1 MEPAREMNTARS
13 EAELVT
19 LRKLA
24 EELARTRKERL
35 TSVHL
40 LAAVASRPG
49 PAASLLDERRLDA
62 EALLKAAR
70 SFDEDDADPVGR
82 SMVAAR
88 ELGKRSTLKE
98 PGALHLVVAL
108 LADRRSAAHRAL
120 VHSGVDVGRLR
131 TAAMQMVLGVVAVRR
146 PSTAAATSSSA
157 SLEASPTRKLEPRP
171 APRPQGKG
179 VAVPLFPPSVPSSVT
194 PPASAPL
201 PVMAPP
207 SAPAPTPRAAE
218 PAAPPAKRQNKRVA
232 PPADGRFALDR
243 AAFPALSAVGKN
255 LTELAHQGQLE
266 PVVGREDEIE
276 RALDLLAKRSQN
288 SVCFVGPPGVG
299 KTRVAEGLAARL
311 GEPGVVGPRVLVEVT
326 VADLVAGTGTRGAL
340 AEKIAAIRAE
350 ISRSKGHVVLFVDQL
365 AELFAGGPLDEAA
378 SELKVALARGE
389 LALVGTVTPEELR
402 RVIEADPSLARR
414 FSAVEIDEPSREEAY
429 LVLASVAERLAL
441 HHGVRYDDE
450 ALALSIAWSSRY
462 VPGRALPDKAI
473 GIVDLAGA
481 RVRRAAHEKLGKGK
495 RGERGER
502 GEPAVTAEDIAEIVA
517 ELSGVPVSRLLQT
530 DRDRMLRLEELLAE
544 RVVGHR
550 EALAKLAGHLRRNAA
565 GLRGKRPI
573 GTFLLLGPTGVGKT
587 ETAKA
592 IADVLFGSPD
602 AMTRLDMSELAEPHS
617 IARLIGAP
625 PGYVGHEAGGQ
636 LTEAVRKRP
645 YQVILLDEIEKA
657 HRDVLLT
664 FLQVF
669 DEGRLTDGR
678 GRSVDFT
685 NTVLVLT
692 SNLGAREAT
701 TVRGER
707 PVGFARA
714 VRVESVEERAS
725 QATVAAARSA
735 LPIELFNRIDE
746 VLAFGA
752 LSRDDVANVARLQL
766 GALRRSL
773 EERGVS
779 LEVDEA
785 AIAALLVQGGFDEGL
800 GARPMRRAITRLIEA
815 PVADLILR
823 GDIDD
828 GSVILVTAEDGVL
841 AVDSVV
847 ADRRAA
853 AG

>member
-1 MEPAREMNTARS
+1 MNTARS

-146 PSTAAATSSSA
+146 PSAAAATSSASVEPSSA
-157 SLEASPTRKLEPRP
+157 RKVEPRP

-179 VAVPLFPPSVPSSVT
+179 VAVPLFPPSLPASSA
-194 PPASAPL
+194 PPASPPPAS
-201 PVMAPP
+201 VTPP
-207 SAPAPTPRAAE
+207 SAPAPRAAE
-218 PAAPPAKRQNKRVA
+218 PASPPPKRQNKRVA
-232 PPADGRFALDR
+232 PPTDGRFALDR
-243 AAFPALSAVGKN
+243 AAFPALAAVGKN
-255 LTELAHQGQLE
+255 LTELAHQGLLE

-311 GEPGVVGPRVLVEVT
+311 GEPGVVGPRLLVEVT

-402 RVIEADPSLARR
+402 RVIEADPGLARR
-414 FSAVEIDEPSREEAY
+414 FSSVEIEEPSREEAY
-429 LVLASVAERLAL
+429 LVLASVAERLAA

-481 RVRRAAHEKLGKGK
+481 RVRRAAHDKLGKGK
-495 RGERGER
+495 RGERA
-502 GEPAVTAEDIAEIVA
+502 EPSVTAEDIAEIVA
-517 ELSGVPVSRLLQT
+517 ELSGVPASRLLQT
-530 DRDRMLRLEELLAE
+530 DRERMLRLEELLAE

-592 IADVLFGSPD
+592 IADVLFGSPE

-714 VRVESVEERAS
+714 ARAESVEERAS
-725 QATVAAARSA
+725 QATVAAARAA

-766 GALRRSL
+766 AALRRSL

-785 AIAALLVQGGFDEGL
+785 AITALLAQGGFDEGL

-828 GSVILVTAEDGVL
+828 GSVILVTAEDGVIV
-841 AVDSVV
+841 VDSVV
-847 ADRRAA
+847 AERRAA

>member
-1 MEPAREMNTARS
+1 
-13 EAELVT
+13 
-19 LRKLA
+19 
-24 EELARTRKERL
+24 
-35 TSVHL
+35 
-40 LAAVASRPG
+40 
-49 PAASLLDERRLDA
+49 
-62 EALLKAAR
+62 
-70 SFDEDDADPVGR
+70 
-82 SMVAAR
+82 
-88 ELGKRSTLKE
+88 
-98 PGALHLVVAL
+98 
-108 LADRRSAAHRAL
+108 
-120 VHSGVDVGRLR
+120 
-131 TAAMQMVLGVVAVRR
+131 
-146 PSTAAATSSSA
+146 
-157 SLEASPTRKLEPRP
+157 
-171 APRPQGKG
+171 
-179 VAVPLFPPSVPSSVT
+179 
-194 PPASAPL
+194 
-201 PVMAPP
+201 
-207 SAPAPTPRAAE
+207 
-218 PAAPPAKRQNKRVA
+218 
-232 PPADGRFALDR
+232 
-243 AAFPALSAVGKN
+243 
-255 LTELAHQGQLE
+255 
-266 PVVGREDEIE
+266 
-276 RALDLLAKRSQN
+276 
-288 SVCFVGPPGVG
+288 
-299 KTRVAEGLAARL
+299 
-311 GEPGVVGPRVLVEVT
+311 
-326 VADLVAGTGTRGAL
+326 
-340 AEKIAAIRAE
+340 
-350 ISRSKGHVVLFVDQL
+350 
-365 AELFAGGPLDEAA
+365 
-378 SELKVALARGE
+378 
-389 LALVGTVTPEELR
+389 
-402 RVIEADPSLARR
+402 
-414 FSAVEIDEPSREEAY
+414 
-429 LVLASVAERLAL
+429 
-441 HHGVRYDDE
+441 
-450 ALALSIAWSSRY
+450 
-462 VPGRALPDKAI
+462 
-473 GIVDLAGA
+473 
-481 RVRRAAHEKLGKGK
+481 
-495 RGERGER
+495 
-502 GEPAVTAEDIAEIVA
+502 
-517 ELSGVPVSRLLQT
+517 
-530 DRDRMLRLEELLAE
+530 MLRLEELLAE